1 MERLSDSYPS
11 QEIPKP
17 FRLFILSQTKQE
29 VGCNKPR
36 DGQHPHFRIPL
47 GFAEERLLANLSLQ
61 LIETIPKENIA
72 VVAIS
77 QIKQGRFSLQD
88 IYMISPVLHIGED
101 IELVLRRIR
110 KTKNNRVQL
119 QISAPKNIDIH
130 SKDHKK
136 QKQKSLAA

>member
-47 GFAEERLLANLSLQ
+47 GFVEERLLANLSLQ
-61 LIETIPKENIA
+61 LIETIPEENIA
-72 VVAIS
+72 IIAIS

-88 IYMISPVLHIGED
+88 IYMMGPVLHIGEEV
-101 IELVLRRIR
+101 ELVLRRIR
-110 KTKNNRVQL
+110 KTKNNRIEL
-119 QISAPKNIDIH
+119 HISAPKNVDIH
-130 SKDHKK
+130 SRNHRN

>member
-88 IYMISPVLHIGED
+88 IYMMGPVLHIGEEV
-101 IELVLRRIR
+101 ELVLRRIR
-110 KTKNNRVQL
+110 KTKNNRIEL
-119 QISAPKNIDIH
+119 HISAPKNVDIH
-130 SKDHKK
+130 SRNHRN